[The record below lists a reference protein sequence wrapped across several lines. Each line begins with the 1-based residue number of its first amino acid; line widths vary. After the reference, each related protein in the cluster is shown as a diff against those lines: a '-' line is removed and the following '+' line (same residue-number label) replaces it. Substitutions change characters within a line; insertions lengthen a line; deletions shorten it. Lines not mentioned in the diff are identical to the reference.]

1 MYEVSYN
8 SKSLLK
14 TYFLNL
20 THTSKTVQTE
30 TIFTDHTNT
39 YLWAHFN
46 LTVEAVCVRY
56 KETKTIDQAHH
67 ITPKLSQP
75 FLWSFSWKNDFVLRL
90 TRAFWDIKRCAMKRR
105 FVFPDDEALNHSAT
119 AKTLIKSSRQ
129 TWKKHRYK
137 KILAK
142 RLALIFNS
150 K

>member
-1 MYEVSYN
+1 M
-8 SKSLLK
+8 
-14 TYFLNL
+14 
-20 THTSKTVQTE
+20 
-30 TIFTDHTNT
+30 
-39 YLWAHFN
+39 
-46 LTVEAVCVRY
+46 EAVCVRY

-129 TWKKHRYK
+129 TWKKHKYK
-137 KILAK
+137 KILEK
-142 RLALIFNS
+142 RWALIFNS
-150 K
+150 KYQWQFLQKIWEKWRQVKNYFLSGFIRRLISSVTSH

>member
-8 SKSLLK
+8 NKSLLK

-75 FLWSFSWKNDFVLRL
+75 FLWVSHGRMTLFFVWHGPFG
-90 TRAFWDIKRCAMKRR
+90 TWDVQWRR

-119 AKTLIKSSRQ
+119 AKTLIKCSRQ
-129 TWKKHRYK
+129 TWKKHKYE
-137 KILAK
+137 KILEK
-142 RLALIFNS
+142 R
-150 K
+150 